1 MELSYQP
8 PTPLGLPEKRLVTE
22 AHPSSPSSFTFYD
35 RIEIGRFKANRD
47 RPGVLLIDDPTISSR
62 HCIITQEA
70 DGRCYV
76 RDVSRN
82 GTRLDGRRLSPNL
95 KTEIKIGQRLSVG
108 RELTLR
114 LDGDLPPSDWFDDHD
129 SSAASDTVGLSELTT
144 VTVLVG
150 DIRNYTE
157 LVREVDSN
165 ELQESV
171 NRVFE
176 RLEQEVEALGGT
188 LKEFQGDAIFAFWEC
203 NGLGCH
209 AVDACHAALQLKE
222 LTRKLARDRSVWT
235 VEERHLKMDFALATG
250 PVNISGYGKEGAL
263 GLSMVGES
271 VVLAFRIEKYADDST
286 GSIVVCPLTRQL
298 AEGQFKFRNLG
309 SRKSKGF
316 EDAHNLYSLVKAK
329 RSNRVTRKAL
339 ETE

>member
-1 MELSYQP
+1 MEISYHP
-8 PTPLGLPEKRLVTE
+8 PAPLGLPKKRLITE
-22 AHPSSPSSFTFYD
+22 ARANESSSFVFYD
-35 RIEIGRFKANRD
+35 RIEIGRLKENRQL
-47 RPGVLLIDDPTISSR
+47 PGVLLIQDATVSSR
-62 HCIITQEA
+62 HCIVTQEA
-70 DGRCYV
+70 DGRCFV

-95 KTEIKIGQRLSVG
+95 KTEVKIGQRLSVG
-108 RELTLR
+108 KEMTLI
-114 LDGDLPPSDWFDDHD
+114 LDGDQPLGESADLQDDEFV
-129 SSAASDTVGLSELTT
+129 SGTLGVSELTT

-165 ELQESV
+165 ELQDSV
-171 NRVFE
+171 NRVFD
-176 RLEQEVEALGGT
+176 RLEREVEALGGT

-203 NGLGCH
+203 NDLGCH
-209 AVDACHAALQLKE
+209 AVDACTAALHLKE

-235 VEERHLKMDFALATG
+235 VEQRHLKMDFALATG

-271 VVLAFRIEKYADDST
+271 VVLAYRIEKFADDST

-298 AEGQFKFRNLG
+298 ADGHFKFKNLG

-316 EDAHNLYSLVKAK
+316 DEAHDLYSLV
-329 RSNRVTRKAL
+329 S
-339 ETE
+339 